1 MVDEDSRTNSEDE
14 ETKLRHDT
22 AQICH
27 TEYLGT
33 NYTAYS
39 NWRYPHDCTDH
50 LHDDFIND
58 FEEVNDNFCFLPK
71 RSKNCA
77 KGQAEEYNSQGVGA
91 RPKPKTGFL

>member
-1 MVDEDSRTNSEDE
+1 MVDEDSRTDSEDE

-39 NWRYPHDCTDH
+39 NWGYPHDCTDH
-50 LHDDFIND
+50 LHDDFINIL
-58 FEEVNDNFCFLPK
+58 EEL
-71 RSKNCA
+71 SET
-77 KGQAEEYNSQGVGA
+77 EEYNTQSIGIRSEIKKILNTKYLNFV
-91 RPKPKTGFL
+91 